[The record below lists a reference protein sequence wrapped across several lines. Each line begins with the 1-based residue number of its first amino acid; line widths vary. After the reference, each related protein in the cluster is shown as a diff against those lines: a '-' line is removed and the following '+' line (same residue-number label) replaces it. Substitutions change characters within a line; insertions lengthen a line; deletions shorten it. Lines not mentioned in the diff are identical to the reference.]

1 MCDQGPLPPPFP
13 PLLPDLFPAS
23 CFRADSKK
31 NHSFLNVL
39 TAAPVLAANRD
50 SARRPG
56 ADVERSGFWGAK
68 ACVGARIGSP
78 WAPDFGAVDF
88 AGRGRWRRR
97 WREVEA
103 LEMRRGAAG
112 AGPSASP
119 LALRLGRRHA
129 RRQNPSSSRQPWP
142 TEAAVIRHR
151 SRPGRPSRPS
161 TRRLSMR

>member
-1 MCDQGPLPPPFP
+1 V
-13 PLLPDLFPAS
+13 ARTHEENS
-23 CFRADSKK
+23 
-31 NHSFLNVL
+31 VL
-39 TAAPVLAANRD
+39 TRRPIFSQRFNCSPVLAANRD